1 MNNYSKYKI
10 SFYQLSQS
18 KLEQEIKKLED
29 TENFFAKQIATAI
42 LNQHKRG
49 EIVLPI
55 KEAEEIISASSRKL
69 KQIIDSETPTK
80 ANVLALAK
88 NELLRRSKTVDFNV
102 KTEKS
107 KNQNNKKSISCGTA
121 LILIIILS
129 VLGTMAGVHLLV
141 YSFVASLGPF
151 LDGFFSGK

>member
-1 MNNYSKYKI
+1 MNNHSKYQI
-10 SFYQLSQS
+10 LFYQLSQS
-18 KLEQEIKKLED
+18 KLEQEIIKLEA
-29 TENFFAKQIATAI
+29 TENFFARQIAITI
-42 LNQHKRG
+42 LNKHKRG

-55 KEAEEIISASSRKL
+55 KEAAEIISASSPKL

-88 NELLRRSKTVDFNV
+88 NELLRRSETVDFNV

-107 KNQNNKKSISCGTA
+107 KSQENNKSISCGTA

-129 VLGTMAGVHLLV
+129 VIGTMIGVHLLL
-141 YSFVASLGPF
+141 YSLANSLGPF
-151 LDGFFSGK
+151 LDGFFSSK